1 MAVPT
6 SLASLSTTPGSNP
19 PSGAENP
26 FPELDDHLRQLYAFS
41 AQLRDQKA
49 TINNPTFTG
58 LVSLPASTT
67 AVGDGTEFTGVYL
80 KSGRSGGSLHTEF
93 VDGRHAN
100 NIPHSSVSMVANTD
114 GSSSVDVRVTSVG
127 STSADRRALKF
138 RVTDADGPLRFD
150 DASTANGL
158 VRKSQLDSAVSA
170 AFTAGDTK
178 FSYQAADHG
187 RWLMVTGPQRTI
199 GNVGSGA
206 TARANAD
213 TFSLFEVLWAY
224 DGADVPIYDS
234 AGSLTAR
241 GASAAADFAALKR
254 LDLPNES
261 GLVSKGHHG
270 GNSSMTT
277 NTSRRMGSVEMD
289 AVLAHSHQIRRN
301 GNNTAGVDG
310 SGFAANNFDSNNS
323 GPISTYTQTPTGS
336 AENLVRNR
344 SKNAFIYF

>member
-114 GSSSVDVRVTSVG
+114 GSSRVDVRVTSVG

-158 VRKSQLDSAVSA
+158 VRKSQLDSA
-170 AFTAGDTK
+170 TA
-178 FSYQAADHG
+178 QA
-187 RWLMVTGPQRTI
+187 T
-199 GNVGSGA
+199 
-206 TARANAD
+206 
-213 TFSLFEVLWAY
+213 E
-224 DGADVPIYDS
+224 
-234 AGSLTAR
+234 TAR
-241 GASAAADFAALKR
+241 GTLEIATAAEAAAGTDDVRAVTPAKVRSAL
-254 LDLPNES
+254 NAS
-261 GLVSKGHHG
+261 GTAPVYGCRAWGSFNGTNGTLLSG
-270 GNSSMTT
+270 GNLTASRTGTGFYVFTFTT
-277 NTSRRMGSVEMD
+277 PMPHANYSLQCSFGASGSP
-289 AVLAHSHQIRRN
+289 
-301 GNNTAGVDG
+301 TASTAPAYSYGLKTA
-310 SGFAANNFDSNNS
+310 SGFAIQVSNNDS
-323 GPISTYTQTPTGS
+323 DVVVDP
-336 AENLVRNR
+336 ALVDV
-344 SKNAFIYF
+344 AVFC

>member
-19 PSGAENP
+19 PGGAENP
-26 FPELDDHLRQLYAFS
+26 FPELDDHLRAIYAFV
-41 AQLRDQKA
+41 AALRDQNA
-49 TINNPTFTG
+49 PLNNPAFTG
-58 LVSLPASTT
+58 SVSLPASTT
-67 AVGDGTEFTGVYL
+67 AIGDGTEFTGVYL

-138 RVTDADGPLRFD
+138 RVTDADGPSRFD

-187 RWLMVTGPQRTI
+187 RWLMITGPQRTI
-199 GNVGSGA
+199 GNAGSGA

-213 TFSLFEVLWAY
+213 TLALYTLLWSLDA
-224 DGADVPIYDS
+224 ADVAIYTS
-234 AGSLTAR
+234 TGAASTR
-241 GASAAADFAALKR
+241 GASAAADFAALKHI
-254 LDLPNES
+254 DLPNES

-270 GNSSMTT
+270 GNGALTT
-277 NTSRRMGSVEMD
+277 NTTRRLGSVEMD
-289 AVLAHSHQIRRN
+289 DVKAHTH
-301 GNNTAGVDG
+301 V
-310 SGFAANNFDSNNS
+310 ANIDANVGTSNSRSSNLVWGDRGPDSTKS
-323 GPISTYTQTPTGS
+323 VTTTSTGGP
-336 AENLVRNR
+336 ENLVRNR

>member
-19 PSGAENP
+19 PGGAENP
-26 FPELDDHLRQLYAFS
+26 FPELDDHLRAIYAFV
-41 AQLRDQKA
+41 AALRDQNA
-49 TINNPTFTG
+49 PLNNPAFTG
-58 LVSLPASTT
+58 SVSLPASTT

-138 RVTDADGPLRFD
+138 RVTDADGPLRLD

-187 RWLMVTGPQRTI
+187 RWLMITGPQRTI
-199 GNVGSGA
+199 GNTGSGA

-213 TFSLFEVLWAY
+213 TLTLYTLLWSLDA
-224 DGADVPIYDS
+224 ADVAIYDS
-234 AGSLTAR
+234 AGSASTR
-241 GASAAADFAALKR
+241 GASAAADFAANKR
-254 LDLPNES
+254 IDLPNES

-270 GNSSMTT
+270 GNSSLTT
-277 NTSRRMGSVEMD
+277 NTSRRLGSVEMD
-289 AVLAHSHQIRRN
+289 EVKEHSHNARLGGGWVNYN
-301 GNNTAGVDG
+301 GTGGNPVAERDRGFYLTDQAG
-310 SGFAANNFDSNNS
+310 
-323 GPISTYTQTPTGS
+323 GP
-336 AENLVRNR
+336 ENLVRNR